1 MRKHENGVISM
12 ALSHGG
18 RALDLSVTV
27 TVSGC
32 YPVVADVSYIHPAP
46 SFNRLFVF
54 VRGGGEL
61 RIEGVTP
68 CRLVPGNLFLMPA
81 GQTFVC
87 DYQQG
92 SEFIYFHFELAD
104 AFGLELLSDL
114 PPGVLRLAAPELAA
128 EIVNAYQRQEL
139 EGMLRAQAGAFDG
152 ICQLIAPLFQ
162 DREWRMAVPAK
173 YRAAFN
179 HAVRHSRASLTVKEL
194 AQVAGVSRGVLSK
207 WLQRETGIPVKEYL
221 ARLLMQKAL
230 RLVGGTDKTAK
241 EIAVELGFDDPLYF
255 FRLFKRRTGRTPMA
269 YRAAVMAGAYEPAV
283 PATPEAL
290 PEGH

>member
-1 MRKHENGVISM
+1 MRRHENGIVSM

-18 RALDLSVTV
+18 RTLDLTSTF

-32 YPVVADVSYIHPAP
+32 YPVAADVSYIHPAP

-61 RIEGVTP
+61 RIEGTAP
-68 CRLVPGNLFLMPA
+68 CRLAPGALFLMPA
-81 GQTFVC
+81 GQTFIC
-87 DYQQG
+87 DYQRG
-92 SEFIYFHFELAD
+92 AEFVYFHFELAD
-104 AFGLELLSDL
+104 AFGLELLWDL
-114 PPGVLRLAAPELAA
+114 PPGALRLETPELAA
-128 EIVNAYQRQEL
+128 EIVTAYQRQDL
-139 EGMLRAQAGAFDG
+139 AGMLRAQAGAFDG
-152 ICQLIAPLFQ
+152 ICQLVAPLFQ

-173 YRAAFN
+173 YRTAFN
-179 HAVRHSRASLTVKEL
+179 HAVRNCRASLTVKEL

-207 WLQRETGIPVKEYL
+207 WLRRETGIPLKEYL

-269 YRAAVMAGAYEPAV
+269 YRAAMTAGAYEPVA
-283 PATPEAL
+283 PAAPEAL